1 MAGIG
6 GGSVLDVTKL
16 VAAFI
21 DSDQQVEDCF
31 GMGFI
36 RRKGL
41 WFACLPTTAGTGSE
55 VSPNAILLDERD
67 HLKKGIVSPFL
78 IADVAYV
85 DPKLTWTVPAKVT
98 ADTGMDALTHCI
110 EAYTNK
116 FAHPSVDIYAL
127 QGIRL
132 IAANLER
139 AVTLARDNKPA
150 DLSDNPAYV
159 EAREALAFGSLYGGL
174 CLGPVN
180 TAAVHALS
188 YPLGGEFH
196 IPHGLSNAI
205 LLPSVMKF
213 NMPANIKRHAEVA
226 IALGCEPGKNDE
238 ETAQRGVD
246 FIYRLAAAVGIPDKL
261 TALGIRRRYGQSR
274 HAGAAPAEKQPSRG
288 HRAGRPRHLQLTLL
302 IMSHMLPCHSS
313 PKNKEDMKPILA
325 ITMGDPAGIGP
336 EITVRALNRKETYEK
351 CRPVVTGD
359 AAIIGQAVRLLGLNL
374 QVNAIQNVKEAKF
387 EFGTIDVIDLQ
398 CVDLATFEFGKVQP
412 QCGNAAFQYIKKAIE
427 LAMADE
433 VDGTVTAPL
442 NKEALNLAGHHYDGH
457 TEIYATFTNTK
468 KYAMMLAEVRHDA
481 GRREHPRHPCFDAC
495 SPAQGLR
502 PGEEGPCHR
511 VRRTH
516 RRCLPPVRY

>member
-1 MAGIG
+1 MKQITLLQPQKIVFGTGCIATLVEDYKKMGLQRLFVLTAPPIRPLIEDTLAELKSAGVNIEVFQDIVAEPTVNDFKKILKVARQFKADSVVGVG

-16 VAAFI
+16 IAAFI
-21 DSDQQVEDCF
+21 NSDQQVEDCF
-31 GMGFI
+31 GTGFI
-36 RRKGL
+36 KQKRL

-132 IAANLER
+132 IAANLEK
-139 AVTLARDNKPA
+139 AVKNGQDQ
-150 DLSDNPAYV
+150 

-226 IALGCEPGKNDE
+226 IALGCQPGKNDE

-246 FIYRLAAAVGIPDKL
+246 FIYQLADAVGIPKKL
-261 TALGIRRRYGQSR
+261 TDLGIPQTAVDGM
-274 HAGAAPAEKQPSRG
+274 AKAAMQV
-288 HRAGRPRHLQLTLL
+288 Q
-302 IMSHMLPCHSS
+302 
-313 PKNKEDMKPILA
+313 
-325 ITMGDPAGIGP
+325 
-336 EITVRALNRKETYEK
+336 
-351 CRPVVTGD
+351 
-359 AAIIGQAVRLLGLNL
+359 RLLKN
-374 QVNAIQNVKEAKF
+374 N
-387 EFGTIDVIDLQ
+387 
-398 CVDLATFEFGKVQP
+398 P
-412 QCGNAAFQYIKKAIE
+412 R
-427 LAMADE
+427 E
-433 VDGTVTAPL
+433 V
-442 NKEALNLAGHHYDGH
+442 
-457 TEIYATFTNTK
+457 TEQDARDIYNSL
-468 KYAMMLAEVRHDA
+468 Y
-481 GRREHPRHPCFDAC
+481 
-495 SPAQGLR
+495 
-502 PGEEGPCHR
+502 
-511 VRRTH
+511 
-516 RRCLPPVRY
+516 

>member
-1 MAGIG
+1 MKAITLLQPQKIVFGTGCIQTFVDDYKKMGLQRLFVLTAPPILPLIEEPLADLKAAGISIEVFQDIVAEPTVNDFKKILEVARQFKADSVVGIG

-16 VAAFI
+16 VASLTY
-21 DSDQQVEDCF
+21 SDQQVEDCF
-31 GMGFI
+31 GTGFI
-36 RRKGL
+36 KKHGL

-78 IADVAYV
+78 IADAAYV

-132 IAANLER
+132 IAAHLER
-139 AVTLARDNKPA
+139 AVKDGK
-150 DLSDNPAYV
+150 DV

-213 NMPANIKRHAEVA
+213 NMTAKVKRHAEVA
-226 IALGCEPGKNDE
+226 VALGCQPGKDDE
-238 ETAQRGVD
+238 ETARRGVD

-261 TALGIRRRYGQSR
+261 TALRIPQTAVDGM
-274 HAGAAPAEKQPSRG
+274 AKAAMQV
-288 HRAGRPRHLQLTLL
+288 Q
-302 IMSHMLPCHSS
+302 
-313 PKNKEDMKPILA
+313 
-325 ITMGDPAGIGP
+325 
-336 EITVRALNRKETYEK
+336 
-351 CRPVVTGD
+351 
-359 AAIIGQAVRLLGLNL
+359 RLLKNNPREVTE
-374 QVNAIQNVKEAKF
+374 QDAIN
-387 EFGTIDVIDLQ
+387 
-398 CVDLATFEFGKVQP
+398 
-412 QCGNAAFQYIKKAIE
+412 
-427 LAMADE
+427 
-433 VDGTVTAPL
+433 
-442 NKEALNLAGHHYDGH
+442 
-457 TEIYATFTNTK
+457 IYNSL
-468 KYAMMLAEVRHDA
+468 Y
-481 GRREHPRHPCFDAC
+481 
-495 SPAQGLR
+495 
-502 PGEEGPCHR
+502 
-511 VRRTH
+511 
-516 RRCLPPVRY
+516 

>member
-1 MAGIG
+1 MKAITLLQPQKIVFGTGCIQTFTDDYKKMGLRRLFVLTAPPIRPLIEGTMDELKAAGIAVEVFQDIVAEPTVNDFKRILEEARQFQADSVAGIG

-31 GMGFI
+31 GTGFI

-67 HLKKGIVSPFL
+67 HLKKGIVSPYL
-78 IADVAYV
+78 IADAAYV

-246 FIYRLAAAVGIPDKL
+246 YIYRLAAAVGIPDKL
-261 TALGIRRRYGQSR
+261 TALGIPQTAVDGM
-274 HAGAAPAEKQPSRG
+274 AKAAMQV
-288 HRAGRPRHLQLTLL
+288 Q
-302 IMSHMLPCHSS
+302 
-313 PKNKEDMKPILA
+313 
-325 ITMGDPAGIGP
+325 
-336 EITVRALNRKETYEK
+336 
-351 CRPVVTGD
+351 
-359 AAIIGQAVRLLGLNL
+359 RLLKN
-374 QVNAIQNVKEAKF
+374 N
-387 EFGTIDVIDLQ
+387 
-398 CVDLATFEFGKVQP
+398 P
-412 QCGNAAFQYIKKAIE
+412 R
-427 LAMADE
+427 E
-433 VDGTVTAPL
+433 V
-442 NKEALNLAGHHYDGH
+442 
-457 TEIYATFTNTK
+457 TEQDARDIYNSL
-468 KYAMMLAEVRHDA
+468 Y
-481 GRREHPRHPCFDAC
+481 
-495 SPAQGLR
+495 
-502 PGEEGPCHR
+502 
-511 VRRTH
+511 
-516 RRCLPPVRY
+516 

>member
-1 MAGIG
+1 MKQITLLQPQKIVFGTGCIQTLVEDYKKMGLQRLFVLTAPPIRPLIEDTLAELKSAGVNIEVFQDIVAEPTVNDFKKILEVARQFKADSVVGVG

-16 VAAFI
+16 IAAFI
-21 DSDQQVEDCF
+21 NSDQQVKDCF
-31 GMGFI
+31 GTGFI
-36 RRKGL
+36 KQKGL

-132 IAANLER
+132 IAANLEK
-139 AVTLARDNKPA
+139 AVKNGQDQ
-150 DLSDNPAYV
+150 

-226 IALGCEPGKNDE
+226 IALGCQPGKNDE

-246 FIYRLAAAVGIPDKL
+246 FIYQLADAVGIPKKL
-261 TALGIRRRYGQSR
+261 TDLGIPQTAVDGM
-274 HAGAAPAEKQPSRG
+274 AKAAMQV
-288 HRAGRPRHLQLTLL
+288 Q
-302 IMSHMLPCHSS
+302 
-313 PKNKEDMKPILA
+313 
-325 ITMGDPAGIGP
+325 
-336 EITVRALNRKETYEK
+336 
-351 CRPVVTGD
+351 
-359 AAIIGQAVRLLGLNL
+359 RLLKN
-374 QVNAIQNVKEAKF
+374 N
-387 EFGTIDVIDLQ
+387 
-398 CVDLATFEFGKVQP
+398 P
-412 QCGNAAFQYIKKAIE
+412 R
-427 LAMADE
+427 E
-433 VDGTVTAPL
+433 V
-442 NKEALNLAGHHYDGH
+442 
-457 TEIYATFTNTK
+457 TEQDARDIYNSL
-468 KYAMMLAEVRHDA
+468 Y
-481 GRREHPRHPCFDAC
+481 
-495 SPAQGLR
+495 
-502 PGEEGPCHR
+502 
-511 VRRTH
+511 
-516 RRCLPPVRY
+516 

>member
-1 MAGIG
+1 MKQITLLQPQKIVFGTGCIQTLVEDYKKSGYKKLFVMTAPPIRPLLDETLTELQAAGVATEVYQDIVAEPTVNDFKQILDCARAFGADSIVGVG
-6 GGSVLDVTKL
+6 GGSVLDVSKL

-21 DSDQQVEDCF
+21 NSDQQVEDCF
-31 GMGFI
+31 GTGFI
-36 RRKGL
+36 RQKGL

-139 AVTLARDNKPA
+139 AVKDGK
-150 DLSDNPAYV
+150 DV

-213 NMPANIKRHAEVA
+213 NMPSNVKRHAEVA

-261 TALGIRRRYGQSR
+261 TALGIPQTAVDGM
-274 HAGAAPAEKQPSRG
+274 AKAAMQV
-288 HRAGRPRHLQLTLL
+288 Q
-302 IMSHMLPCHSS
+302 
-313 PKNKEDMKPILA
+313 
-325 ITMGDPAGIGP
+325 
-336 EITVRALNRKETYEK
+336 
-351 CRPVVTGD
+351 
-359 AAIIGQAVRLLGLNL
+359 RLLKN
-374 QVNAIQNVKEAKF
+374 N
-387 EFGTIDVIDLQ
+387 
-398 CVDLATFEFGKVQP
+398 P
-412 QCGNAAFQYIKKAIE
+412 R
-427 LAMADE
+427 E
-433 VDGTVTAPL
+433 V
-442 NKEALNLAGHHYDGH
+442 
-457 TEIYATFTNTK
+457 TEQDARDIYNSL
-468 KYAMMLAEVRHDA
+468 Y
-481 GRREHPRHPCFDAC
+481 
-495 SPAQGLR
+495 
-502 PGEEGPCHR
+502 
-511 VRRTH
+511 
-516 RRCLPPVRY
+516 

>member
-1 MAGIG
+1 MKAITLLQPQKIVFGTGCIQTFTDDYKKMGLRRLFVLTAPPIRPLIEGTMDELKAAGIAVEVFQNIVAEPTVNDFKRILELARQFQADSVAGIG

-31 GMGFI
+31 GTGFI

-261 TALGIRRRYGQSR
+261 TALGIPQTAVDGM
-274 HAGAAPAEKQPSRG
+274 AKAAMQV
-288 HRAGRPRHLQLTLL
+288 Q
-302 IMSHMLPCHSS
+302 
-313 PKNKEDMKPILA
+313 
-325 ITMGDPAGIGP
+325 
-336 EITVRALNRKETYEK
+336 
-351 CRPVVTGD
+351 
-359 AAIIGQAVRLLGLNL
+359 RLLKN
-374 QVNAIQNVKEAKF
+374 N
-387 EFGTIDVIDLQ
+387 
-398 CVDLATFEFGKVQP
+398 P
-412 QCGNAAFQYIKKAIE
+412 R
-427 LAMADE
+427 E
-433 VDGTVTAPL
+433 V
-442 NKEALNLAGHHYDGH
+442 
-457 TEIYATFTNTK
+457 TEQDARDIYNSL
-468 KYAMMLAEVRHDA
+468 Y
-481 GRREHPRHPCFDAC
+481 
-495 SPAQGLR
+495 
-502 PGEEGPCHR
+502 
-511 VRRTH
+511 
-516 RRCLPPVRY
+516 

>member
-1 MAGIG
+1 MKAITLLQPQKIVFGTGCIQTFTDDYKKMGLRRLFVLTAPPIRPLIEGTLDELKAAGIAVEVFQDIVAEPTVNDFKRILEEARQFQADSVAGIG

-31 GMGFI
+31 GTGFI

-246 FIYRLAAAVGIPDKL
+246 YIYRLAAAVGIPDKL
-261 TALGIRRRYGQSR
+261 TALGIPQTAVDGM
-274 HAGAAPAEKQPSRG
+274 AKAAMQV
-288 HRAGRPRHLQLTLL
+288 Q
-302 IMSHMLPCHSS
+302 
-313 PKNKEDMKPILA
+313 
-325 ITMGDPAGIGP
+325 
-336 EITVRALNRKETYEK
+336 
-351 CRPVVTGD
+351 
-359 AAIIGQAVRLLGLNL
+359 RLLKN
-374 QVNAIQNVKEAKF
+374 N
-387 EFGTIDVIDLQ
+387 
-398 CVDLATFEFGKVQP
+398 P
-412 QCGNAAFQYIKKAIE
+412 R
-427 LAMADE
+427 E
-433 VDGTVTAPL
+433 V
-442 NKEALNLAGHHYDGH
+442 
-457 TEIYATFTNTK
+457 TEQDARDIYNSL
-468 KYAMMLAEVRHDA
+468 Y
-481 GRREHPRHPCFDAC
+481 
-495 SPAQGLR
+495 
-502 PGEEGPCHR
+502 
-511 VRRTH
+511 
-516 RRCLPPVRY
+516 

>member
-1 MAGIG
+1 MRSITLLQPQKIVFGTGCIQTFVEDYLKLGCRQLFVVTAPPIMPLIEDAMMQLAKAGIKWTVYSNIKAEPTVSDFKEVLGMARSFGADSVVGIG

-21 DSDQQVEDCF
+21 NSDHQVEDCF
-31 GMGFI
+31 GTGFI
-36 RRKGL
+36 KAKGL

-67 HLKKGIVSPFL
+67 HLKKGVVSPYL
-78 IADVAYV
+78 IADAAYV

-132 IAANLER
+132 IAAHLER
-139 AVTLARDNKPA
+139 AVKDGQ
-150 DLSDNPAYV
+150 DQ

-226 IALGCEPGKNDE
+226 IALGCQPGKDDN

-246 FIYRLAAAVGIPDKL
+246 FIYQLAEAVGIPSKL
-261 TALGIRRRYGQSR
+261 SDLGIPQTAVDGMSK
-274 HAGAAPAEKQPSRG
+274 AAMQV
-288 HRAGRPRHLQLTLL
+288 Q
-302 IMSHMLPCHSS
+302 
-313 PKNKEDMKPILA
+313 
-325 ITMGDPAGIGP
+325 
-336 EITVRALNRKETYEK
+336 
-351 CRPVVTGD
+351 
-359 AAIIGQAVRLLGLNL
+359 RLLKN
-374 QVNAIQNVKEAKF
+374 N
-387 EFGTIDVIDLQ
+387 
-398 CVDLATFEFGKVQP
+398 P
-412 QCGNAAFQYIKKAIE
+412 R
-427 LAMADE
+427 E
-433 VDGTVTAPL
+433 V
-442 NKEALNLAGHHYDGH
+442 
-457 TEIYATFTNTK
+457 TEQDARDIYNSL
-468 KYAMMLAEVRHDA
+468 Y
-481 GRREHPRHPCFDAC
+481 
-495 SPAQGLR
+495 
-502 PGEEGPCHR
+502 
-511 VRRTH
+511 
-516 RRCLPPVRY
+516 

>member
-1 MAGIG
+1 MKAITLLQPQKIVFGTGCIQTFTDDYKKMGLRRLFVLTAPPIRPLIEGTMDELKAAGIAVEVFQDIVAEPTVNDFKRILEEARQFQADSVAGIG

-31 GMGFI
+31 GTGFI

-55 VSPNAILLDERD
+55 VSPNAILLDERN

-78 IADVAYV
+78 IADAAYV

-139 AVTLARDNKPA
+139 AVTLARDYKPA

-213 NMPANIKRHAEVA
+213 NMPSNVKRHAEVA

-261 TALGIRRRYGQSR
+261 TVLGIPQTAVDGM
-274 HAGAAPAEKQPSRG
+274 AKAAMQV
-288 HRAGRPRHLQLTLL
+288 Q
-302 IMSHMLPCHSS
+302 
-313 PKNKEDMKPILA
+313 
-325 ITMGDPAGIGP
+325 
-336 EITVRALNRKETYEK
+336 
-351 CRPVVTGD
+351 
-359 AAIIGQAVRLLGLNL
+359 RLLKN
-374 QVNAIQNVKEAKF
+374 N
-387 EFGTIDVIDLQ
+387 
-398 CVDLATFEFGKVQP
+398 P
-412 QCGNAAFQYIKKAIE
+412 R
-427 LAMADE
+427 E
-433 VDGTVTAPL
+433 V
-442 NKEALNLAGHHYDGH
+442 
-457 TEIYATFTNTK
+457 TEQDARDIYNSL
-468 KYAMMLAEVRHDA
+468 Y
-481 GRREHPRHPCFDAC
+481 
-495 SPAQGLR
+495 
-502 PGEEGPCHR
+502 
-511 VRRTH
+511 
-516 RRCLPPVRY
+516 

>member
-1 MAGIG
+1 MKAITLLQPQKIVFGTGCIQTFTDDYKKMGLRRLFVLTAPPIRPLIEGTLDELKAAGIAVEVFQDIVAEPTVNDFKRILEEARQFQADSVAGIG

-31 GMGFI
+31 GTGFI

-67 HLKKGIVSPFL
+67 HLKKGIVSPYL
-78 IADVAYV
+78 ITDAAYV

-150 DLSDNPAYV
+150 DLSDNPAYA

-213 NMPANIKRHAEVA
+213 NTPSNVKRHAEVA

-261 TALGIRRRYGQSR
+261 TALGIPQTAVDGM
-274 HAGAAPAEKQPSRG
+274 AKAAMQV
-288 HRAGRPRHLQLTLL
+288 Q
-302 IMSHMLPCHSS
+302 
-313 PKNKEDMKPILA
+313 
-325 ITMGDPAGIGP
+325 
-336 EITVRALNRKETYEK
+336 
-351 CRPVVTGD
+351 
-359 AAIIGQAVRLLGLNL
+359 RLLKN
-374 QVNAIQNVKEAKF
+374 N
-387 EFGTIDVIDLQ
+387 
-398 CVDLATFEFGKVQP
+398 P
-412 QCGNAAFQYIKKAIE
+412 R
-427 LAMADE
+427 E
-433 VDGTVTAPL
+433 V
-442 NKEALNLAGHHYDGH
+442 
-457 TEIYATFTNTK
+457 TEQDARDIYNSL
-468 KYAMMLAEVRHDA
+468 Y
-481 GRREHPRHPCFDAC
+481 
-495 SPAQGLR
+495 
-502 PGEEGPCHR
+502 
-511 VRRTH
+511 
-516 RRCLPPVRY
+516 

>member
-1 MAGIG
+1 MKAITLLQPQKIVFGTGCIETFVEEYKKLGLKRLFVLTAPPILPLIEEPLEELRKAGICIEIFQNILAEPTVNDFKAILEVAREFKADSVVGIG

-31 GMGFI
+31 GTGFI
-36 RRKGL
+36 KAKGL

-78 IADVAYV
+78 IADAAYV

-139 AVTLARDNKPA
+139 AVKDGK
-150 DLSDNPAYV
+150 DQ
-159 EAREALAFGSLYGGL
+159 EAREALAFGSLYGGM

-213 NMPANIKRHAEVA
+213 NMPANVKRHAEVA

-261 TALGIRRRYGQSR
+261 TALDIPQTAVDGM
-274 HAGAAPAEKQPSRG
+274 AKAAMQV
-288 HRAGRPRHLQLTLL
+288 Q
-302 IMSHMLPCHSS
+302 
-313 PKNKEDMKPILA
+313 
-325 ITMGDPAGIGP
+325 
-336 EITVRALNRKETYEK
+336 
-351 CRPVVTGD
+351 
-359 AAIIGQAVRLLGLNL
+359 RLLKNNPREVTE
-374 QVNAIQNVKEAKF
+374 QDAK
-387 EFGTIDVIDLQ
+387 D
-398 CVDLATFEFGKVQP
+398 
-412 QCGNAAFQYIKKAIE
+412 
-427 LAMADE
+427 
-433 VDGTVTAPL
+433 
-442 NKEALNLAGHHYDGH
+442 
-457 TEIYATFTNTK
+457 IYNSL
-468 KYAMMLAEVRHDA
+468 Y
-481 GRREHPRHPCFDAC
+481 
-495 SPAQGLR
+495 
-502 PGEEGPCHR
+502 
-511 VRRTH
+511 
-516 RRCLPPVRY
+516 

>member
-1 MAGIG
+1 MKAITLLQPQKIVFGTGCIETFTDDYKQMGLQRLFVLTAPPIRPLIEGTLDELKAAGIAVEVFQDIVAEPTVNDFKRILEVARQFRADSVVGIG

-21 DSDQQVEDCF
+21 NSDQQVEDCF
-31 GMGFI
+31 GTGFI
-36 RRKGL
+36 KAKGL

-213 NMPANIKRHAEVA
+213 NAPANIKRHAEVA

-261 TALGIRRRYGQSR
+261 TALGIPQTAVDGM
-274 HAGAAPAEKQPSRG
+274 AKAAMQV
-288 HRAGRPRHLQLTLL
+288 Q
-302 IMSHMLPCHSS
+302 
-313 PKNKEDMKPILA
+313 
-325 ITMGDPAGIGP
+325 
-336 EITVRALNRKETYEK
+336 
-351 CRPVVTGD
+351 
-359 AAIIGQAVRLLGLNL
+359 RLLKN
-374 QVNAIQNVKEAKF
+374 N
-387 EFGTIDVIDLQ
+387 
-398 CVDLATFEFGKVQP
+398 P
-412 QCGNAAFQYIKKAIE
+412 R
-427 LAMADE
+427 E
-433 VDGTVTAPL
+433 V
-442 NKEALNLAGHHYDGH
+442 
-457 TEIYATFTNTK
+457 TEQDARNIYNSL
-468 KYAMMLAEVRHDA
+468 Y
-481 GRREHPRHPCFDAC
+481 
-495 SPAQGLR
+495 
-502 PGEEGPCHR
+502 
-511 VRRTH
+511 
-516 RRCLPPVRY
+516 

>member
-1 MAGIG
+1 MKQITLLQPQKIVFGTGCIQTFTDDYKKMGLRRLFVLTAPPIRPLIEGTLDELKAAGIAVEVFQDIVAEPTVNDFKRILELARQFQADSVAGIG

-31 GMGFI
+31 GTGFI

-246 FIYRLAAAVGIPDKL
+246 YIYRLAAAVGIPDKL
-261 TALGIRRRYGQSR
+261 TALGIPQTAVDGM
-274 HAGAAPAEKQPSRG
+274 AKAAMQV
-288 HRAGRPRHLQLTLL
+288 Q
-302 IMSHMLPCHSS
+302 
-313 PKNKEDMKPILA
+313 
-325 ITMGDPAGIGP
+325 
-336 EITVRALNRKETYEK
+336 
-351 CRPVVTGD
+351 
-359 AAIIGQAVRLLGLNL
+359 RLLKN
-374 QVNAIQNVKEAKF
+374 N
-387 EFGTIDVIDLQ
+387 
-398 CVDLATFEFGKVQP
+398 P
-412 QCGNAAFQYIKKAIE
+412 R
-427 LAMADE
+427 E
-433 VDGTVTAPL
+433 V
-442 NKEALNLAGHHYDGH
+442 
-457 TEIYATFTNTK
+457 TEQDARDIYNSL
-468 KYAMMLAEVRHDA
+468 Y
-481 GRREHPRHPCFDAC
+481 
-495 SPAQGLR
+495 
-502 PGEEGPCHR
+502 
-511 VRRTH
+511 
-516 RRCLPPVRY
+516 

>member
-1 MAGIG
+1 MKAITLLQPQKIVFGTGCIQTFEDDYKKMGLQRLFVLTAPPIRPLIEEPLADLKAAGISIEVFQDIVAEPTVNDFKKILEVARQFKADSVVGIG

-16 VAAFI
+16 VASFTY
-21 DSDQQVEDCF
+21 SDQLVEDCF
-31 GMGFI
+31 GTGFI
-36 RRKGL
+36 QKHGL

-78 IADVAYV
+78 IADAAYV

-127 QGIRL
+127 KGIQL

-139 AVTLARDNKPA
+139 AVKDRKD
-150 DLSDNPAYV
+150 V

-213 NMPANIKRHAEVA
+213 NMPACPERYAEVA
-226 IALGCEPGKNDE
+226 IACGITAGHTAE

-261 TALGIRRRYGQSR
+261 TALGIPQS
-274 HAGAAPAEKQPSRG
+274 AVDGMAKAAMQV
-288 HRAGRPRHLQLTLL
+288 Q
-302 IMSHMLPCHSS
+302 
-313 PKNKEDMKPILA
+313 
-325 ITMGDPAGIGP
+325 
-336 EITVRALNRKETYEK
+336 
-351 CRPVVTGD
+351 
-359 AAIIGQAVRLLGLNL
+359 RLLKN
-374 QVNAIQNVKEAKF
+374 N
-387 EFGTIDVIDLQ
+387 
-398 CVDLATFEFGKVQP
+398 P
-412 QCGNAAFQYIKKAIE
+412 R
-427 LAMADE
+427 E
-433 VDGTVTAPL
+433 VTEQDAR
-442 NKEALNLAGHHYDGH
+442 
-457 TEIYATFTNTK
+457 EIYNSL
-468 KYAMMLAEVRHDA
+468 Y
-481 GRREHPRHPCFDAC
+481 
-495 SPAQGLR
+495 
-502 PGEEGPCHR
+502 
-511 VRRTH
+511 
-516 RRCLPPVRY
+516 

>member
-1 MAGIG
+1 MKAITLLQPQKIVFGTGCIQTFTDDYKKMGLRRLFVLTAPPIRPLIEGTLDELKAAGIAVEVFQDIVAEPTVNDFKRILELARQFQADSVAGIG

-31 GMGFI
+31 GTGFI

-78 IADVAYV
+78 IADAAYV

-139 AVTLARDNKPA
+139 AVTLARDYKPA
-150 DLSDNPAYV
+150 DLSDNPAYA

-261 TALGIRRRYGQSR
+261 TALGIPQTAVDGM
-274 HAGAAPAEKQPSRG
+274 AKAAMQV
-288 HRAGRPRHLQLTLL
+288 Q
-302 IMSHMLPCHSS
+302 
-313 PKNKEDMKPILA
+313 
-325 ITMGDPAGIGP
+325 
-336 EITVRALNRKETYEK
+336 
-351 CRPVVTGD
+351 
-359 AAIIGQAVRLLGLNL
+359 RLLKN
-374 QVNAIQNVKEAKF
+374 N
-387 EFGTIDVIDLQ
+387 
-398 CVDLATFEFGKVQP
+398 P
-412 QCGNAAFQYIKKAIE
+412 R
-427 LAMADE
+427 E
-433 VDGTVTAPL
+433 V
-442 NKEALNLAGHHYDGH
+442 
-457 TEIYATFTNTK
+457 TEQDTRDIYNSL
-468 KYAMMLAEVRHDA
+468 Y
-481 GRREHPRHPCFDAC
+481 
-495 SPAQGLR
+495 
-502 PGEEGPCHR
+502 
-511 VRRTH
+511 
-516 RRCLPPVRY
+516 

>member
-1 MAGIG
+1 MKQITLLQPQKIVFGTGCIQTFVDDYLKMGLQRLFVLTAPPIRPLIEEPLTALGNAGVSVEVFQDIVAEPTVNDFKKMLEIARQFKADSVVGIG

-16 VAAFI
+16 IAALI
-21 DSDQQVEDCF
+21 NSDQQVEDCF
-31 GMGFI
+31 GTGFI
-36 RRKGL
+36 QKKGR

-132 IAANLER
+132 IAANLEK
-139 AVTLARDNKPA
+139 AVKNGQDQ
-150 DLSDNPAYV
+150 

-196 IPHGLSNAI
+196 IPHRLSNAI

-213 NMPANIKRHAEVA
+213 NAPAAMKRYAEVA
-226 IALGCEPGKNDE
+226 IAMGCELGKNDE

-246 FIYRLAAAVGIPDKL
+246 FIYQLADAVGIPKKL
-261 TALGIRRRYGQSR
+261 TDLGIPQTAVDGM
-274 HAGAAPAEKQPSRG
+274 AKAAMEVQ
-288 HRAGRPRHLQLTLL
+288 
-302 IMSHMLPCHSS
+302 
-313 PKNKEDMKPILA
+313 
-325 ITMGDPAGIGP
+325 
-336 EITVRALNRKETYEK
+336 
-351 CRPVVTGD
+351 
-359 AAIIGQAVRLLGLNL
+359 RLLKN
-374 QVNAIQNVKEAKF
+374 N
-387 EFGTIDVIDLQ
+387 
-398 CVDLATFEFGKVQP
+398 P
-412 QCGNAAFQYIKKAIE
+412 R
-427 LAMADE
+427 E
-433 VDGTVTAPL
+433 V
-442 NKEALNLAGHHYDGH
+442 
-457 TEIYATFTNTK
+457 TEQDARDIYNSL
-468 KYAMMLAEVRHDA
+468 Y
-481 GRREHPRHPCFDAC
+481 
-495 SPAQGLR
+495 
-502 PGEEGPCHR
+502 
-511 VRRTH
+511 
-516 RRCLPPVRY
+516 